1 MAEVRDQSTSPSPME
16 SAAKAAASKYSG
28 QSVIMVP
35 ELHASSDKSIEFSK
49 QLVSQLKDLGVKKV
63 GIEFIGPTEAELLRA
78 LKDGRVTRDEF
89 LQANKPAKG
98 SLPSGSP
105 YEYLGAERANAMY
118 ETIADLVESGVEI
131 CPLGT
136 SRGMFPFTLNEED
149 AKQVDKMFGIS
160 GKLVVEDIVFKKSVA
175 DWTDDT
181 AKSKFDQMSAE
192 LEQRL
197 DSLSASQQED
207 VAATLLDVRQKESE
221 GRLSADDYK
230 EYALDL
236 FHHQSSAMVA
246 MGEQAEWLTSKIG
259 DVAGKRYDLG
269 AERQKADPSIA
280 KMIQQSVEES
290 GPMVV
295 VYGSLHTIHANDI
308 DTGLRMQGMSVIT
321 FDLDFG
327 KNLCHPSMP
336 SKACEEATLVD
347 SWSKVARRQDGDPD
361 RYTIEVAEA
370 GPSTVEPMKSWTAFD
385 SLLQRV
391 GLSR

>member
-1 MAEVRDQSTSPSPME
+1 MTEEHDQSTASSPME
-16 SAAKAAASKYSG
+16 GAARAAASKYAG
-28 QSVIMVP
+28 QSVIIVP
-35 ELHASSDKSIEFSK
+35 ELHASSDKSLEFSK
-49 QLVSQLKDLGVKKV
+49 QLIAQLKEHGVQKV
-63 GIEFIGPTEAELLRA
+63 GLEFIGPTEAELIRA

-89 LQANKPAKG
+89 LEANKPAKG
-98 SLPSGSP
+98 QLPSGSP
-105 YEYLGAERANAMY
+105 YEYMGTERADAMY
-118 ETIADLVESGVEI
+118 KTLADLVESGIEI

-136 SRGMFPFTLNEED
+136 TRGMFPFTLNDAD
-149 AKQVDKMFGIS
+149 AKQVDKMSGIF
-160 GKLVVEDIVFKKSVA
+160 GKLVVEDIVFKKSMA

-181 AKSKFDQMSAE
+181 AKSKFDRMSAE

-207 VAATLLDVRQKESE
+207 ITATLLDVRQKESE
-221 GRLSADDYK
+221 GRLSVDDYK

-236 FHHQSSAMVA
+236 FHHQSSTMIA
-246 MGEQAEWLTSKIG
+246 MGEQAEWLTGKLA

-308 DTGLRMQGMSVIT
+308 DTGLRMQGVSVIT

-361 RYTIEVAEA
+361 RYTIEVAET
-370 GPSTVEPMKSWTAFD
+370 GPSTAEPMKSWTAFD